1 MSTNSTISFLVSSD
15 VEIGDLLMVKLKW
28 ERDSYLSGFFSK
40 NEFMIRRLRIKS
52 GETQSK

>member
-1 MSTNSTISFLVSSD
+1 MSTNTTISFLVVSD
-15 VEIGDLLMVKLKW
+15 VDVGELLMVKLKW
-28 ERDSYLSGFFSK
+28 EKDSYLSGFFGS